1 MRGVL
6 EGSRNLR
13 RRGER
18 KRIESAR
25 GRRRSREGRRWMR
38 DRNRNKVLLLRREL
52 RVGREVVVVRLNS
65 RRRRRRGKK
74 REMWTRW

>member
-1 MRGVL
+1 
-6 EGSRNLR
+6 
-13 RRGER
+13 
-18 KRIESAR
+18 
-25 GRRRSREGRRWMR
+25 MR
-38 DRNRNKVLLLRREL
+38 DRNRNKVLLLRKEL

>member
-1 MRGVL
+1 LMRGVL

-18 KRIESAR
+18 KRIEWAR
-25 GRRRSREGRRWMR
+25 GRRMSREGRRWMR

-52 RVGREVVVVRLNS
+52 RVGREVVVVRLNL
-65 RRRRRRGKK
+65 RRRRKKK
-74 REMWTRW
+74 REMLRRW